1 MAYIYEVSF
10 DIDKDQM
17 SQLQIGQPL
26 ERVLGYLRTLLPGE
40 PGYVTSRAMYSLDDP
55 DNTNLVVQSVW
66 ERWEDLK
73 NHKDSS
79 LAEQKT
85 LTEFASQIDPEA
97 LKVRIYEEVT

>member
-10 DIDKDQM
+10 DINKNQM

-40 PGYVTSRAMYSLDDP
+40 PGYITSRAMYSIDDP
-55 DNTNLVVQSVW
+55 DNTDLVIQSVW
-66 ERWEDLK
+66 ETWGDFESHK
-73 NHKDSS
+73 NSTF
-79 LAEQKT
+79 AEQKV
-85 LTEFASQIDPEA
+85 LTEFAPHINKEA

>member
-10 DIDKDQM
+10 DINKKQM

-40 PGYVTSRAMYSLDDP
+40 PGYVTSRAMYSIDDP

-66 ERWEDLK
+66 ERWEDLA
-73 NHKDSS
+73 NHKNST
-79 LAEQKT
+79 LAEQKA
-85 LTEFASQIDPEA
+85 LTEFAPHINEEA
-97 LKVRIYEEVT
+97 LRVRIFEEVS

>member
-10 DIDKDQM
+10 DINNNQM

-40 PGYVTSRAMYSLDDP
+40 PGYVTSRAMYSIDNLDK
-55 DNTNLVVQSVW
+55 TNLVVQSVW
-66 ERWEDLK
+66 EMWNDLE
-73 NHKDSS
+73 NHKNSS
-79 LAEQKT
+79 LAEQKA
-85 LTEFASQIDPEA
+85 LAEFAPHISQDA

>member
-10 DIDKDQM
+10 DINKKQM

-40 PGYVTSRAMYSLDDP
+40 PGYVTSRAMYSIDNP
-55 DNTNLVVQSVW
+55 DNTYLVVQSVW
-66 ERWEDLK
+66 ERWEDLE
-73 NHKDSS
+73 NHKNST

-85 LTEFASQIDPEA
+85 LTEFASHINEEA
-97 LKVRIYEEVT
+97 LRVRIYEEVT

>member
-1 MAYIYEVSF
+1 MAYIYEVRF
-10 DIDKDQM
+10 DINKNQM
-17 SQLQIGQPL
+17 SQLEIGAPL

-40 PGYVTSRAMYSLDDP
+40 PGYVTSRAMYSMDDP

-66 ERWEDLK
+66 ERWEDLE
-73 NHKDSS
+73 NHKNST

-85 LTEFASQIDPEA
+85 LTEFGPHINEDA

>member
-10 DIDKDQM
+10 DINKNQM

-40 PGYVTSRAMYSLDDP
+40 PGYVTSRAMYSIDDP
-55 DNTNLVVQSVW
+55 DNTDLVIQSVW
-66 ERWEDLK
+66 EMWGDFESHK
-73 NHKDSS
+73 NST
-79 LAEQKT
+79 LAEQKV
-85 LTEFASQIDPEA
+85 LTEFAPHINKDA